1 MLTSAASSRLES
13 LIEQDE
19 NLRSSYYLIKSKAA
33 EIIRWNPPSDSLVS
47 EMPPYYSDH
56 GVEHSLRILRILDR
70 LTEKVDLKPFE
81 IFPLLCS
88 VWLHDVG
95 MFVVREAGESY
106 ETTRSAHHLRSV
118 AFIKTETEAGRLPL
132 DQWQLP
138 NVLDI
143 CRAHRSKINI
153 DVIPKSRPFEA
164 GSGDIRIRLL
174 TSLLRVADACD
185 VHCSRAPETVFEIHK
200 EFIPRVSR
208 EHWRKHF
215 RIANVRFNWDK
226 SCIDIPINLPE
237 DDLEQTEQRRMASL
251 IKTELTAEL
260 RSVEKIFEEYS
271 INLFHATS

>member
-33 EIIRWNPPSDSLVS
+33 EIIKWNPPPDPSVT

-95 MFVVREAGESY
+95 MFVGHEAGESY
-106 ETTRSAHHLRSV
+106 ETTRGAHHLRSI
-118 AFIKTETEAGRLPL
+118 AFIKIETEAGRLPI

-143 CRAHRSKINI
+143 CRAHRSKVNI
-153 DVIPKSRPFEA
+153 DEILKSRPFED

-174 TSLLRVADACD
+174 ASFLRIADACD
-185 VHCSRAPETVFEIHK
+185 VHYSRAPETVFEIHK
-200 EFIPRVSR
+200 EFIPRVSK

-215 RIANVRFNWDK
+215 RMPNVRFNWDK
-226 SCIDIPINLPE
+226 SCIDIPINRVLP
-237 DDLEQTEQRRMASL
+237 ASMF
-251 IKTELTAEL
+251 A
-260 RSVEKIFEEYS
+260 
-271 INLFHATS
+271 